1 MRERINDK
9 GRLRHILSS
18 VNIILDNKDRFNLE
32 KNESDPIVF
41 FGFVKQLEIIGEAV
55 GRILKVLP
63 DLQLTNARKIVDT
76 RNRISHGYDSVS
88 DDIIWAI
95 VIRDI
100 SKLETEVAQLL
111 ADNGGAAPII

>member
-1 MRERINDK
+1 MENEVKTWLSDIQQAIREINLFLPDK
-9 GRLRHILSS
+9 RDFLKFRKDLKTKRAIER
-18 VNIILDNKDRFNLE
+18 NI
-32 KNESDPIVF
+32 
-41 FGFVKQLEIIGEAV
+41 EIIGEAV
-55 GRILKVLP
+55 GRILKVMP
-63 DLQLTNARKIVDT
+63 ALQLTNARKIVDT